1 MSLPPLASDWRLAL
15 SAEWASR
22 RAAESA
28 ASSASAAA
36 AGGPP
41 SPLFPLA
48 ANPFGEEE
56 ILAMAEVLLS
66 GRLTLGEN
74 VERAEREF
82 AAAVGA
88 PFAVMVNSGSSAN
101 LLMVNALLSPEAP
114 AGFAPCVP
122 GDEVFVPAVCWSTSV
137 APLLQLGLV
146 PVFVD
151 ADPVTLNISLPAL
164 EAALAAHPRARA
176 LMAVHVLGN
185 SAEMGPLL
193 ALVRSRGLILLE
205 DTCESLGS
213 RSAVG
218 GAAPRMLGT
227 FGAFGA
233 FSFYFSHHITCGE
246 GGMVVC
252 QSEDDYNRL
261 RRLRAHGWTRHL
273 TNRAEVEAR
282 HADIDPRFCFVSV
295 GYNVRPMEVQGA
307 MLRVQL
313 RKLEPFN
320 ACRRDN
326 YARIE
331 AALTRD
337 ARFAERMALM
347 RAAPGTDPAWFGL
360 AFLLNSRYTHQLR
373 EYLDYLGAAGVE
385 NRPIISGNFVRQP
398 MIAAALP
405 HLRAADFPG
414 AEAVHSRGFFIGV
427 HQLPLLDADVDAL
440 VRVMLAFEFKL
451 C

>member
-1 MSLPPLASDWRLAL
+1 MVAAAL
-15 SAEWASR
+15 DASR
-22 RAAESA
+22 G
-28 ASSASAAA
+28 AAA
-36 AGGPP
+36 
-41 SPLFPLA
+41 LA
-48 ANPFGEEE
+48 A
-56 ILAMAEVLLS
+56 
-66 GRLTLGEN
+66 
-74 VERAEREF
+74 
-82 AAAVGA
+82 
-88 PFAVMVNSGSSAN
+88 
-101 LLMVNALLSPEAP
+101 
-114 AGFAPCVP
+114 

-137 APLLQLGLV
+137 APLLQLGLA

-151 ADPVTLNISLPAL
+151 VDPATFNISLPAL
-164 EAALAAHPRARA
+164 EAACAAHPRARG

-185 SAEMGPLL
+185 SSPMGPLL
-193 ALVRSRGLILLE
+193 ALARERSLVLLE

-213 RSAVG
+213 RAVLPG
-218 GAAPRMLGT
+218 GGRPGAMLGT

-252 QSEDDYNRL
+252 QNEDDYNRL

-337 ARFAERMALM
+337 ARFAEPRQMTIDPEGRLYVTEPGNHKLRRLTCIACP
-347 RAAPGTDPAWFGL
+347 ATFYCAPGAPVTCPMPID
-360 AFLLNSRYTHQLR
+360 QLH
-373 EYLDYLGAAGVE
+373 AVE
-385 NRPIISGNFVRQP
+385 V
-398 MIAAALP
+398 MIARIL
-405 HLRAADFPG
+405 
-414 AEAVHSRGFFIGV
+414 S
-427 HQLPLLDADVDAL
+427 
-440 VRVMLAFEFKL
+440 VMA
-451 C
+451 

>member
-1 MSLPPLASDWRLAL
+1 MASPVNTTSDWRSAV
-15 SAEWASR
+15 SAEWSSR
-22 RAAESA
+22 RAAESTA
-28 ASSASAAA
+28 LSPA
-36 AGGPP
+36 
-41 SPLFPLA
+41 PLFPLA

-56 ILAMAEVLLS
+56 IIAMVDVLLS

-101 LLMVNALLSPEAP
+101 LLMVNALLAPEA
-114 AGFAPCVP
+114 AADGRRACIP

-151 ADPVTLNISLPAL
+151 VDATTFNISLPAL
-164 EAALAAHPRARA
+164 EMAILSHPRARA

-185 SAEMGPLL
+185 SAEVGLL
-193 ALVRSRGLILLE
+193 LELASKHGLIVLE

-213 RSAVG
+213 RAVVA
-218 GAAPRMLGT
+218 GAPPRMLGT

-252 QSEDDYNRL
+252 QTEDDYNRL

-273 TNRAEVEAR
+273 TDRAAVEAV
-282 HADIDPRFCFVSV
+282 HPDIDPRFCFVSV
-295 GYNVRPMEVQGA
+295 GYNVRPMEVQAA

-326 YARIE
+326 LVRIE
-331 AALTRD
+331 AALKVD
-337 ARFAERMALM
+337 ARFDAHMALM
-347 RAAPGTDPAWFGL
+347 HAAPGTDPAWFGL
-360 AFLLNSRYTHQLR
+360 GVILHATNASRLR
-373 EYLDYLGAAGVE
+373 EYLAFLSAAGVE
-385 NRPIISGNFVRQP
+385 NRPVISGNFVRQP

-414 AEAVHSRGFFIGV
+414 AEAVHARGFFIGV
-427 HQLPLLDADVDAL
+427 HQLPVPDSDIKRLVD
-440 VRVMLAFEFKL
+440 VMLGFEF
-451 C
+451 

>member
-1 MSLPPLASDWRLAL
+1 MASPVREESEWRSAV
-15 SAEWASR
+15 SAEWSLR
-22 RAAESA
+22 RSVDATALA
-28 ASSASAAA
+28 PA
-36 AGGPP
+36 
-41 SPLFPLA
+41 PLFPLA
-48 ANPFGEEE
+48 ANPFGIEEV
-56 ILAMAEVLLS
+56 LAMVDVLLS

-74 VERAEREF
+74 VEHAEREF

-88 PFAVMVNSGSSAN
+88 PYAVMVNSGSSAN
-101 LLMVNALLSPEAP
+101 LLMVNAVIAPEA
-114 AGFAPCVP
+114 AANGRCACVP

-151 ADPVTLNISLPAL
+151 VDASTFNMSLPAL
-164 EAALAAHPRARA
+164 EDAIKTHPRARA

-193 ALVRSRGLILLE
+193 AIASAHSLVVLE

-213 RSAVG
+213 YAVVE
-218 GAAPRMLGT
+218 GAPPRMLGT

-252 QSEDDYNRL
+252 QTEDDYNRL

-273 TNRAEVEAR
+273 TDRAAVEAM
-282 HADIDPRFCFVSV
+282 HPDIDPRFCFVSV
-295 GYNVRPMEVQGA
+295 GYNVRPMEVQAA

-326 YARIE
+326 LARIE
-331 AALTRD
+331 AALTAD
-337 ARFAERMALM
+337 LRFSAHMALM
-347 RAAPGTDPAWFGL
+347 RASSGTDPAWFGL
-360 AFLLNSRYTHQLR
+360 GVLLNAPHASRLR
-373 EYLDYLGAAGVE
+373 EYLAYLSTAGVE
-385 NRPIISGNFVRQP
+385 NRPVISGNFVRQP

-414 AEAVHSRGFFIGV
+414 AEAVHGRGFFIGV
-427 HQLPLLDADVDAL
+427 HQLPIPDADIMKLVD
-440 VRVMLAFEFKL
+440 VMLGFDF
-451 C
+451 